1 MIGYLKG
8 EITHVCADFC
18 FINVGGVGYRV
29 FVPESTRKKLAV
41 GQAATLFTYLSVRE
55 DALMLYGFGSQDDYN
70 LFALLISVS
79 GIGPKGALVILSSIA
94 PEEFCLAVAQ
104 KNIAL
109 LTQIQGIGKKSA
121 ERIILE
127 LKDKL
132 ADFSLQIEIPEIQ
145 ISNGVHS
152 DFTQEAIQALSALG
166 YSQAEI
172 IPVVRRNSE
181 NCQTAEELIKAALKE
196 FARGK

>member
-8 EITHVCADFC
+8 EVTHLFTDFC

-29 FVPESTRKKLAV
+29 FVPESTRKKLTV
-41 GQAATLFTYLSVRE
+41 GQASTLFTFLSVRE
-55 DALMLYGFGSQDDYN
+55 DALMLYGFASQDDYN
-70 LFALLISVS
+70 LFSLLISVS

-132 ADFSLQIEIPEIQ
+132 SDLSPLMEIPEIT
-145 ISNGVHS
+145 ISNGAQV
-152 DFTQEAIQALSALG
+152 DFTQEAVQALGALG

-172 IPVVRRNSE
+172 IPVLRRNSE